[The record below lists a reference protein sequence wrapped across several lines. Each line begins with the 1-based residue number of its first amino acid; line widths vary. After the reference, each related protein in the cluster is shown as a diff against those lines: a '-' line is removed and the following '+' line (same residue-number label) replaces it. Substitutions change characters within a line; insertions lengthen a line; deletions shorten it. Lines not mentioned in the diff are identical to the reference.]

1 MMLVFRFVLVTVLA
15 VNLVWAGWLTKSV
28 NKIGHHVNKLLEL
41 DINCDST
48 NAMKQLQEIKV
59 WVNSNHNVHG
69 RATEIREAA
78 NVISAGA
85 RKLMTTLELGSEA
98 RRRCKAII
106 KEVAN
111 LTNRLGTDA
120 EESSL
125 ASNLE
130 TLDHSTK
137 SADINFTLVAIL
149 VAAVLI
155 VKRREPWGQ
164 ETVEVL
170 CIAALFYAVYF
181 YTHSYVSIA
190 DTTTPAASVFP
201 RTVPVPATPVA
212 GSSPVTQ
219 IAPVDAPVCPA
230 PAVSSHSANTPVL
243 PPNRTRESPN
253 GEPSRPILGAGTIFT
268 APTQRSPEWAPY
280 MIMLNQPNAYHPHTQ
295 DPSTKMENC
304 YTAYVAMDL
313 QSTFWIDQFHLE
325 SRQQD
330 GYVKT
335 FEMHYKVNSADE
347 YTVLIPDST
356 ELNSPQLFTGLSHH
370 TEQKT
375 YKNFLPFVARYVKIV
390 PRTFK
395 EAPVIK
401 FEIYGVEVFPPA
413 APVLSAPLVRA
424 STSSADRQVKRHQVP
439 TLPLLDKLPRSSFYA
454 PNEHRSMEWGAHR
467 IALNQR
473 NAYHPHDFAPF
484 YHAFVAIDL
493 EKVHWIDR
501 FQLESRKDSAN
512 QFVQS
517 FEIHF
522 KVNSTDEYTL
532 LAPDS
537 APSAQFQ
544 GLQHNLEVKT
554 YENFLPFV
562 ARYVKIV
569 PRTFY
574 VNAVMKFEI
583 FGAVWDTL
591 L

>member
-1 MMLVFRFVLVTVLA
+1 M
-15 VNLVWAGWLTKSV
+15 
-28 NKIGHHVNKLLEL
+28 
-41 DINCDST
+41 
-48 NAMKQLQEIKV
+48 
-59 WVNSNHNVHG
+59 WVNSNQNVHE
-69 RATEIREAA
+69 RAPEIREAA
-78 NVISAGA
+78 NVISAAA
-85 RKLMTTLELGSEA
+85 RNLMTTLELGSEA

-120 EESSL
+120 VETSL
-125 ASNLE
+125 TSNLE
-130 TLDHSTK
+130 TLDHPAK
-137 SADINFTLVAIL
+137 NADINFTLVAL
-149 VAAVLI
+149 LLAAVLI

-181 YTHSYVSIA
+181 YIHSHVSIA
-190 DTTTPAASVFP
+190 DTTTPIASVFP
-201 RTVPVPATPVA
+201 RTVPVSATPCAPVTH
-212 GSSPVTQ
+212 VTQ

-230 PAVSSHSANTPVL
+230 PDVSSHSANTLV
-243 PPNRTRESPN
+243 PPPKRTRESPN

-280 MIMLNQPNAYHPHTQ
+280 KVLMNQHTAYHPHTQ
-295 DPSTKMENC
+295 DPSTKLENC

-313 QSTFWIDQFHLE
+313 QSTYWIDQFHLE
-325 SRQQD
+325 SRQD

-335 FEMHYKVNSADE
+335 FEIHYKVNSADE

-356 ELNSPQLFTGLSHH
+356 ELNSPQLFAGLCHH
-370 TEQKT
+370 SEQRT

-390 PRTFK
+390 PRTFQ
-395 EAPVIK
+395 EVPVIK
-401 FEIYGVEVFPPA
+401 FEIYGVEVSPPA
-413 APVLSAPLVRA
+413 APVVSAPLVRA

-439 TLPLLDKLPRSSFYA
+439 SLPLLDKLPRSSFYA

-467 IALNQR
+467 IALSQR
-473 NAYHPHDFAPF
+473 NAYHPHDFAPI
-484 YHAFVAIDL
+484 YHAFVTIDL
-493 EKVHWIDR
+493 ERVHWIDR

-544 GLQHNLEVKT
+544 GLNHHLEVKT

-574 VNAVMKFEI
+574 VNAVMKLEL